1 MNNKVE
7 ITSIDGR
14 IWNSGS
20 VAARI
25 LYCLARQGTVT
36 LDLLKEGPDVRTT
49 EIDSIIDTLLEL
61 GYSRHQIQIHTG
73 NVVEDY
79 EKASIIKHPEWM
91 FELEEIKKLSSQIST
106 SKDIKKH
113 FGCLVGRSNT
123 IRLIAAGYLYQYHKD
138 KTFLTYHYQGQ
149 NDYHRE
155 HVGLQDIMY
164 FFSVTSREFK
174 SALNLL
180 QDCPILLDK
189 VQDYPILHPHNLLG
203 PCTWYKDFFVDIVC
217 ETFCSGNTFFITE
230 KFWRAV
236 VTKTPFIVYGPQFF
250 LKRLRKLGF
259 KTFDRWWDEGYDEDP
274 YLYSHNEIQK
284 SIDSVAVMSLSDIN
298 SMYKDMSSV
307 LEHNYHRML
316 ELTYQ
321 DLGSV
326 K

>member
-1 MNNKVE
+1 
-7 ITSIDGR
+7 
-14 IWNSGS
+14 
-20 VAARI
+20 
-25 LYCLARQGTVT
+25 LQ
-36 LDLLKEGPDVRTT
+36 EGPDIQTT

-61 GYSRHQIQIHTG
+61 GYSSHQIQIHTG
-73 NVVEDY
+73 NVIENY
-79 EKASIIKHPEWM
+79 QKASIIKHPEWM
-91 FELEEIKKLSSQIST
+91 FELEEIKKLSSQIDT
-106 SKDIKKH
+106 VKEIKKH
-113 FGCLVGRSNT
+113 FGCLIGRSNT

-138 KTFLTYHYQGQ
+138 KTFLTYHYQSQ

-164 FFSVTSREFK
+164 YFSINSREFQ

-180 QDCPILLDK
+180 QDCPIL
-189 VQDYPILHPHNLLG
+189 VEGSQTYPILHPHNLLG
-203 PCTWYKDFFVDIVC
+203 PCTWYRDFLIDIVC
-217 ETFCSGNTFFITE
+217 ETFCRGNTFFITE

-250 LKRLRKLGF
+250 LKRLKKLGF

-284 SIDSVAVMSLSDIN
+284 SINSVAAMSLDDLN
-298 SMYKDMSSV
+298 SMYIDMSSV
-307 LEHNYHRML
+307 LEHNYHRMM
-316 ELTYQ
+316 ELTYK